1 MPARASL
8 LTSVLVAASLLT
20 TGCFAPRVV
29 HDEWRPGVPKR
40 HGEVDGGKQ
49 QGVWRYWYDNG
60 AKQSEGAW
68 HKDYQDGQWTWW
80 YADGRVQQ
88 TGAYAGQGIDS
99 RKLSSAP
106 RTGHWR
112 FWYDNGQLQ
121 CEGDYAEDRQVGQWR
136 FFTKDGKPH
145 AVGSFT
151 KGVKD
156 GAWTWWHANGQ
167 RKESGA
173 FANGLKVGAWMTY
186 NEAGEVAT
194 VINYTV
200 DGKVIEAKPVVL
212 AAPTAPPPAPAPT
225 AVGTVAEPPPVVQV
239 SPVVAVVDAAP
250 AVKEVAVEAKQ
261 VPAEPEQTLPAP
273 DAPPLSPTI
282 SAPSLWTSAQESV
295 ATQLVRLY
303 DRGDITIRG
312 YESDIAASVDDR
324 QKRDLLGKPL
334 IQTRF
339 LSSTGNVLD
348 IAKHQGSKPVLL
360 VVLRGFSGQV
370 CLYCAAQTTAI
381 SKNIQKFTDMGV
393 EVVVVYPGPVEAVA
407 PFIEAVRSLAKEP
420 PPMPVA
426 LDVSLIA
433 VRKMGIE
440 DNLAKPTSLI
450 IDKAGKVRYAYVGK
464 TIADRPAVKDLLNEC
479 SRYVK

>member
-8 LTSVLVAASLLT
+8 LTSVLVATSLFT
-20 TGCFAPRVV
+20 TGCFGPRTV

-40 HGEVDGGKQ
+40 HGEVVGGKQ

-60 AKQSEGAW
+60 AKQSEGTW

-80 YADGRVQQ
+80 YADGRVRQ
-88 TGAYAGQGIDS
+88 TGAYAGQGLDPK
-99 RKLSSAP
+99 KLSSSP

-112 FWYDNGQLQ
+112 FWYDNGQLT
-121 CEGDYAEDRQVGQWR
+121 CEGDYANDRQVGQWR

-151 KGVKD
+151 AGVKD
-156 GAWTWWHANGQ
+156 GAWTWWQASGV

-173 FANGLKVGAWMTY
+173 FANGIKVGEWTTY
-186 NEAGEVAT
+186 NQAGEIAAVTA
-194 VINYTV
+194 YTV
-200 DGKVIEAKPVVL
+200 DGKVIAAKPVVL
-212 AAPTAPPPAPAPT
+212 AAPVAPPPAAAPM
-225 AVGTVAEPPPVVQV
+225 APNTVAEPPPEVAVQALQ
-239 SPVVAVVDAAP
+239 PVVDAAP
-250 AVKEVAVEAKQ
+250 AKPATVEVIAK
-261 VPAEPEQTLPAP
+261 PAEPELTLPAQ
-273 DAPPLSPTI
+273 DAPPISPTI
-282 SAPSLWTSAQESV
+282 SAPSLWTSAQE
-295 ATQLVRLY
+295 ANAGQLVRLY
-303 DRGDITIRG
+303 DKGDIVIRG
-312 YESDIAASVDDR
+312 YDDSIGSGTDDR

-334 IQTRF
+334 AQTRF
-339 LSSTGNVLD
+339 LSASGSVLD
-348 IAKHQGSKPVLL
+348 VAKQQGKKPVLL

-381 SKNIQKFTDMGV
+381 SKNFQKFNDLGV

-420 PPMPVA
+420 PLMPVA

-433 VRKMGIE
+433 VRKLGIE

-450 IDKAGKVRYAYVGK
+450 IDKQGLVRYAYVGK
-464 TIADRPAVKDLLNEC
+464 TIADRPAVKDLLNELA
-479 SRYVK
+479 RYVK